1 MLAEQE
7 IWATFRAGDPD
18 SLLKIYDLVYDPLY
32 SYGLRICR
40 DKTLTEDYIQDIFM
54 ELWEKRTKLPEVR
67 SVRAYLMKILKRK
80 HLKNFHDAAFAQA
93 RMEVEPVFSLLDG
106 STEDEI
112 IAREE
117 DSSRSA
123 TVKQAIQ
130 KLTFRQREVIYL
142 KFFQDLSYTEI
153 AEVTGLTQ
161 RRIYNIVHESVT
173 VLRTKLFS
181 FSRYVAILAVSILFC

>member
-1 MLAEQE
+1 MVAEQK
-7 IWATFRAGDPD
+7 IWASFRAGDAD
-18 SLLKIYDLVYDPLY
+18 SLLKVYDLVYDSLY

-54 ELWEKRTKLPEVR
+54 ELWEKRDRLPEVR

-80 HLKNFHDAAFAQA
+80 HLKNFNEVSLAQA
-93 RMEVEPVFSLLDG
+93 RVAQEPEFVLLDG

-117 DSSRSA
+117 DLTRNA

-173 VLRTKLFS
+173 LLRTRLFS
-181 FSRYVAILAVSILFC
+181 FSRYVAVLAALVLGC